1 MVVPTNK
8 TLLVDCDTGIDDA
21 IALLYLLADPEVEIC
36 AITTVFGNISAT
48 AAARNTLWALDV
60 AGRTGEVPVA
70 IGSEVTLLGEQ
81 THRGGDVHGDE
92 GLGGTEVGQPAGSPV
107 DERAAELIVRVAR
120 QRPGQVH
127 LLATGPL
134 TNVATALRLE
144 PELPRLLT
152 GVTVMGGAALAP
164 GNTTP
169 AAEANIWHDPEA
181 AQAVL
186 SASWATTLVP
196 LDATMRQVI
205 TEEQRRRLA
214 ESDTAVAQFAA
225 EILSH
230 YMDFYTSVFG
240 RRCCACHDVLAA
252 AIAVQDVVPTRAMTV
267 KVAVNTSP
275 GPARGATVCDMRGQ
289 YKGEVRQPGANCNV
303 VLETPGDFPERVL
316 QRLLRI

>member
-1 MVVPTNK
+1 MVARNNK
-8 TLLVDCDTGIDDA
+8 PLLVDCDTGIDDA
-21 IALLYLLADPEVEIC
+21 IALLYLLADPDVDIC
-36 AITTVFGNISAT
+36 AITTVFGNISAAT
-48 AAARNTLWALDV
+48 AARNTLRVLDV

-81 THRGGDVHGDE
+81 THRGGDVHGGE
-92 GLGGTEVGQPAGSPV
+92 GLGGIEVGQPAGGPV
-107 DERAAELIVRVAR
+107 DERAAELIVRMAR
-120 QRPGQVH
+120 QRPGELH

-134 TNVATALRLE
+134 TNVAVALRLE

-152 GVTVMGGAALAP
+152 GVTIMGGAALAP
-164 GNTTP
+164 GNITP

-186 SASWATTLVP
+186 SAPWGTTLVP

-205 TEEQRRRLA
+205 TEEQRRRLVECDA
-214 ESDTAVAQFAA
+214 AVPQFAA

-252 AIAVQDVVPTRAMTV
+252 AIAVHDVVPTRAMTV
-267 KVAVNTSP
+267 RVAVNTSP
-275 GPARGATVCDMRGQ
+275 GPARGATICDMRGI
-289 YKGEVRQPGANCNV
+289 YKGEVRQPDANCNV
-303 VLETPGDFPERVL
+303 VLESPGDFPERVL

>member
-1 MVVPTNK
+1 M
-8 TLLVDCDTGIDDA
+8 
-21 IALLYLLADPEVEIC
+21 
-36 AITTVFGNISAT
+36 
-48 AAARNTLWALDV
+48 
-60 AGRTGEVPVA
+60 
-70 IGSEVTLLGEQ
+70 
-81 THRGGDVHGDE
+81 
-92 GLGGTEVGQPAGSPV
+92 
-107 DERAAELIVRVAR
+107 AR

-134 TNVATALRLE
+134 TNVAVALRLE

-164 GNTTP
+164 GNITP

-252 AIAVQDVVPTRAMTV
+252 AIAVRDVVPTRAMTV
-267 KVAVNTSP
+267 RVAVNTSP
-275 GPARGATVCDMRGQ
+275 GPARGATICDMRGQ